1 MILEYRTNTH
11 TWTMMDGDI
20 SSCYYMVEKDIK
32 RILEESKKENVR
44 KEIIRLFK
52 RKAFEAGFG
61 TDNPGIRTF
70 MVLSDKDWADIKSI
84 EVVVIE
90 RRDSHEIFI
99 FDCDYEFRI
108 RYNDGTIVR
117 KYGNTRK

>member
-32 RILEESKKENVR
+32 RILEENEEENVR
-44 KEIIRLFK
+44 KEIMRLFK
-52 RKAFEAGFG
+52 RKVFEAGFG
-61 TDNPGIRTF
+61 TDNPGTRTF

-90 RRDSHEIFI
+90 RKDSLEIFI
-99 FDCDYEFRI
+99 FDYDYEFRI
-108 RYNDGTIVR
+108 RYNDGTIIR